1 MDKTLS
7 KFTGEFLGTFIFVL
21 VAIGSAGAAINLSS
35 STDQLTILIISI
47 GHSIGILV
55 GILMIGNLTGGHIN
69 PAVTIA
75 MLISNKITLRNSLFY
90 IMAQVTGASLA
101 VFVLNSFMWKI
112 DGLGVHN
119 LSQNISTLD
128 GFVIESILTAFL
140 VIIIMFVVKD
150 KNPLAPFAI
159 SLYVL
164 VIHLVAI
171 NLTGASINPARSFAP
186 ALIHNEWTNHWLYW
200 IAPIIGGI
208 SGAVIYTF
216 LFGSK
221 SDKKDFG
228 KLKAK

>member
-1 MDKTLS
+1 MDKILS
-7 KFTGEFLGTFIFVL
+7 KFMGEFLGTFIFVL
-21 VAIGSAGAAINLSS
+21 VAIGSAGTVVSLSS
-35 STDQLTILIISI
+35 DLDGLAILVIAI

-55 GILMIGNLTGGHIN
+55 GILMIGNLTGGHLN

-75 MLISNKITLRNSLFY
+75 MLVSNKISLKISLIY
-90 IMAQVTGASLA
+90 IFAQSAGASLA
-101 VFVLNSFMWKI
+101 VLIIHSFMWDI
-112 DGLGVHN
+112 NGLGVHN
-119 LSQNISTLD
+119 LSENISILD
-128 GFVIESILTAFL
+128 GFIIESILTAFL
-140 VIIIMFVVKD
+140 VIIIMFVVND

-164 VIHLVAI
+164 VIHFVAI

-208 SGAVIYTF
+208 LGAIIYTF

-221 SDKKDFG
+221 SDKKGFG
-228 KLKAK
+228 KFNTK